1 MGRRTLL
8 LFVLSALV
16 PVTVLASWAYV
27 QVRDALMQRTQ
38 GRLEATAKELA
49 VGIVERGLAIADL
62 VVLVHERSSASD
74 DRSALRGVRAWSTP
88 VGHVDSL
95 GQAARAHFDG
105 GRPVLTRV
113 GAAPGH
119 VRFVRRLDRRAVW
132 GEAPIGELV
141 GFTADEYMDPSVCVI
156 DLTTRRR
163 LQCSVGAD
171 SIGDLDLL
179 AAAESDTGQVI
190 AAARAAFL
198 RFEFGAGDW
207 QVVTFR
213 RRSDVLAAVTGIGR
227 SFLLVSG
234 LAILVVFFVSH
245 MQIRRTT
252 APLEQLWHAT
262 RRIQEGELVAH
273 VPADREDEFG
283 DVARSFNA
291 MSSEL
296 ARQFGTL
303 QALDAV
309 DRAAL
314 SGSGRDAAIDRALQ
328 AITSDAAIEDAV
340 VLIPPRQAGE
350 VVPVYRHRE
359 PVRYVPVPHGIRP
372 GCDHPGDN
380 GDPVC
385 EWLAHM
391 GEAAQLPAGWR
402 AIRLQHGAH
411 VEGVILVA
419 SADPEAH
426 LGDTWPGRPVV
437 DRLAMALANHRL
449 VTDLDDFARGTLT
462 AFARAVDANSTW
474 TAGHSERVTEGA
486 VALGRHLGLSEP
498 ELDVLQRGG
507 LLHDIGKIGVSASIL
522 DKPSRLTDEERAAIE
537 MHPVIGHRILSPIPP
552 MRDVLEIVR
561 HHHERMDGT
570 GYPDRLAG
578 ESIPLLARVL
588 AVADV
593 YDALVSDRPYRA
605 GMRQDEALSL
615 IRVMAGAHLDP
626 VIVTHFLAL
635 KAEEA
640 LQGYRQTAGGFS
652 PQELSPAPVG
662 ADA

>member
-1 MGRRTLL
+1 
-8 LFVLSALV
+8 
-16 PVTVLASWAYV
+16 
-27 QVRDALMQRTQ
+27 
-38 GRLEATAKELA
+38 
-49 VGIVERGLAIADL
+49 
-62 VVLVHERSSASD
+62 
-74 DRSALRGVRAWSTP
+74 
-88 VGHVDSL
+88 
-95 GQAARAHFDG
+95 
-105 GRPVLTRV
+105 
-113 GAAPGH
+113 
-119 VRFVRRLDRRAVW
+119 
-132 GEAPIGELV
+132 
-141 GFTADEYMDPSVCVI
+141 
-156 DLTTRRR
+156 
-163 LQCSVGAD
+163 
-171 SIGDLDLL
+171 
-179 AAAESDTGQVI
+179 
-190 AAARAAFL
+190 
-198 RFEFGAGDW
+198 
-207 QVVTFR
+207 
-213 RRSDVLAAVTGIGR
+213 
-227 SFLLVSG
+227 
-234 LAILVVFFVSH
+234 
-245 MQIRRTT
+245 
-252 APLEQLWHAT
+252 
-262 RRIQEGELVAH
+262 
-273 VPADREDEFG
+273 
-283 DVARSFNA
+283 
-291 MSSEL
+291 
-296 ARQFGTL
+296 
-303 QALDAV
+303 
-309 DRAAL
+309 
-314 SGSGRDAAIDRALQ
+314 
-328 AITSDAAIEDAV
+328 
-340 VLIPPRQAGE
+340 
-350 VVPVYRHRE
+350 
-359 PVRYVPVPHGIRP
+359 
-372 GCDHPGDN
+372 
-380 GDPVC
+380 
-385 EWLAHM
+385 
-391 GEAAQLPAGWR
+391 
-402 AIRLQHGAH
+402 
-411 VEGVILVA
+411 
-419 SADPEAH
+419 
-426 LGDTWPGRPVV
+426 
-437 DRLAMALANHRL
+437 L